1 MKGEMAR
8 GAAWMV
14 LFRLFDRSIG
24 IISTAVLAR
33 LLLPADFGLVAM
45 AMSVIAVIELATAF
59 SFEIALIQKKD
70 PQRGHFDTAWTLN
83 LIVAAGGAVVTAA
96 LAWPAA
102 WIAGAMTIRP
112 GGGAVGHLLI
122 AVCLVAAFQRGHR
135 ALAHN
140 ARYHFTTWR
149 WGRVLVMI
157 LAIGYALKLAI
168 LVSG

>member
-1 MKGEMAR
+1 MWLIFAR
-8 GAAWMV
+8 APRPDVQVWSGRRA
-14 LFRLFDRSIG
+14 
-24 IISTAVLAR
+24 LA
-33 LLLPADFGLVAM
+33 LLD
-45 AMSVIAVIELATAF
+45 
-59 SFEIALIQKKD
+59 
-70 PQRGHFDTAWTLN
+70 
-83 LIVAAGGAVVTAA
+83 A

-102 WIAGAMTIRP
+102 WIAGAMTIGP
-112 GGGAVGHLLI
+112 AGGAVGHLLI